1 MSEPKTSQ
9 YTLTAAQRRALQEQR
24 RRELEEQRR
33 RERIS
38 KAKSK
43 LALLSAKTYGL
54 SNITEEALDQ
64 ARLLNER
71 TGSDNGF
78 AVLKNQL
85 SENTGNLVA
94 SIEKA
99 NESDSV
105 ELLEQAVRE
114 AQQAFDDLSKLRG
127 KLDGLI
133 SKNKQQLHKDI
144 MNSLDSVADV
154 DFSKIQSPAERQLEQ
169 RKDEIANNLSNLLSP
184 IHNDELHDSI
194 EKALKHLDE
203 IDNPD
208 FLSNFNAMTVAPL
221 EKKCREYTALRQQIG
236 DEYDDLMIRYTVLC
250 KEQKI
255 IPQNIAFERGA
266 VEKLDSLITELE
278 KAADSADEQSYISR
292 CIDEVMEDMG
302 YKLVGNRSV
311 TKKSGRHFRNELYS
325 FSEGTAVN
333 VTYSDNGNIT
343 MELGGVDP
351 KDRMPD
357 TLETERLTEDM
368 GSFCGQYR
376 EFERRL
382 AEKGVVSNHI
392 SLLPPEPV
400 YAQVINVSDYDMTD
414 NIATIDQTTEQYS
427 STQMKEMRSDD

>member
-1 MSEPKTSQ
+1 MSGPKTSR

-43 LALLSAKTYGL
+43 LAVLSAKTYGL

-71 TGSDNGF
+71 TGGDNGF
-78 AVLKNQL
+78 AVLKNIL
-85 SENTGNLVA
+85 SENASNIVA

-99 NESDSV
+99 NKSDSV
-105 ELLEQAVRE
+105 ELLEKAVRE

-127 KLDGLI
+127 KLDGVI
-133 SKNKQQLHKDI
+133 SKNKQELRKDI

-169 RKDEIANNLSNLLSP
+169 RKDEIANNLSDLLSP
-184 IHNDELHDSI
+184 ILNDELNDSI

-221 EKKCREYTALRQQIG
+221 EKKCREYTALRQEIG

-343 MELGGVDP
+343 MELGGVDT

-368 GSFCGQYR
+368 RSFCGQYR

>member
-1 MSEPKTSQ
+1 MSGPKTSR

-43 LALLSAKTYGL
+43 LAVLSAKTYGL

-78 AVLKNQL
+78 AELKNQL

-99 NESDSV
+99 NKSDFV
-105 ELLEQAVRE
+105 ELLEKAVRE
-114 AQQAFDDLSKLRG
+114 AQQAFDELSKMRG

-133 SKNKQQLHKDI
+133 SKNKQELRKDI

-184 IHNDELHDSI
+184 ILNDELHDSI

-208 FLSNFNAMTVAPL
+208 FLSNFNAMTVASL

-236 DEYDDLMIRYTVLC
+236 DEYDDLMIRYTILC

-266 VEKLDSLITELE
+266 VEKLNSLITELE
-278 KAADSADEQSYISR
+278 KAADSADEQSYISL

-343 MELGGVDP
+343 MEIGGVDT

-368 GSFCGQYR
+368 RSFCGQYR

>member
-1 MSEPKTSQ
+1 MSGPKTSR

>member
-1 MSEPKTSQ
+1 MSGPKTSR

-343 MELGGVDP
+343 MELGGVDT

-368 GSFCGQYR
+368 GSLCGQYR

>member
-1 MSEPKTSQ
+1 MSGPKTSR

-43 LALLSAKTYGL
+43 LAVLSAKTYGL

-71 TGSDNGF
+71 TGGDNGF
-78 AVLKNQL
+78 AVLKNIL
-85 SENTGNLVA
+85 SENASNIVA

-99 NESDSV
+99 NKSDSV
-105 ELLEQAVRE
+105 ELLEKAVRE

-127 KLDGLI
+127 KLDGVI
-133 SKNKQQLHKDI
+133 SKNKQELRKDI

-169 RKDEIANNLSNLLSP
+169 RKDEIANNLSDLLSP
-184 IHNDELHDSI
+184 IHNDELNDSI

-221 EKKCREYTALRQQIG
+221 EKKCREYTALRQEIG

-343 MELGGVDP
+343 MELGGVDT

-368 GSFCGQYR
+368 RSFCGQYR

>member
-1 MSEPKTSQ
+1 M
-9 YTLTAAQRRALQEQR
+9 QEQR

-343 MELGGVDP
+343 MELGGVDT

>member
-1 MSEPKTSQ
+1 MSGPKTSR

-43 LALLSAKTYGL
+43 LAVLSAKTYVL

-71 TGSDNGF
+71 TSSDNGF
-78 AVLKNQL
+78 AVLKNKL
-85 SENTGNLVA
+85 SENASNIVA
-94 SIEKA
+94 SIEKV
-99 NESDSV
+99 NKSDSV
-105 ELLEQAVRE
+105 ELLEKAVRE

-133 SKNKQQLHKDI
+133 SKNKQELRKDI

-169 RKDEIANNLSNLLSP
+169 RKDQIANNLSDLLSP
-184 IHNDELHDSI
+184 ILNDELHDSI

-221 EKKCREYTALRQQIG
+221 EKKCREYTALRQEIG

-266 VEKLDSLITELE
+266 VEKLNSLITELE
-278 KAADSADEQSYISR
+278 KATDSADEQSYISR

-343 MELGGVDP
+343 MELGGVDT
-351 KDRMPD
+351 KDKMPD

-368 GSFCGQYR
+368 RSFCGQYR

>member
-1 MSEPKTSQ
+1 MSGPKTSR

-43 LALLSAKTYGL
+43 LAVLSAKTYGL

-99 NESDSV
+99 NKSDSV

-133 SKNKQQLHKDI
+133 SKNKQELLKDI

-154 DFSKIQSPAERQLEQ
+154 DFSKIQSPAERQLGQ

-184 IHNDELHDSI
+184 ILNDELHDSI

-221 EKKCREYTALRQQIG
+221 EKKCREYMALRQEIG

-266 VEKLDSLITELE
+266 VEKLNSLITELE
-278 KAADSADEQSYISR
+278 KATDSADEQSYISR

-343 MELGGVDP
+343 MELGGVDT

-368 GSFCGQYR
+368 RSFCGQYR

>member
-1 MSEPKTSQ
+1 MSGPKTSR

-343 MELGGVDP
+343 MELVGVDY
-351 KDRMPD
+351 KDRMTD
-357 TLETERLTEDM
+357 TLETERLTEDIV
-368 GSFCGQYR
+368 SFCGQYR

>member
-1 MSEPKTSQ
+1 MSGPKTSR

-33 RERIS
+33 REPIS

-343 MELGGVDP
+343 MELGGVDT

>member
-1 MSEPKTSQ
+1 MSGPKTSR

-43 LALLSAKTYGL
+43 LAVLSAKTYGL

-71 TGSDNGF
+71 TGGDNGF
-78 AVLKNQL
+78 AVLKNIL
-85 SENTGNLVA
+85 SENDSNIVA

-99 NESDSV
+99 NKSDSV
-105 ELLEQAVRE
+105 ELLEKAVRE

-127 KLDGLI
+127 KLDGVI
-133 SKNKQQLHKDI
+133 SKNKQELRKDI

-169 RKDEIANNLSNLLSP
+169 RKDEIANNLSDLLSP
-184 IHNDELHDSI
+184 ILNDELNDSI

-221 EKKCREYTALRQQIG
+221 EKKCREYTALRQEIG

-343 MELGGVDP
+343 MELGGVDT

-368 GSFCGQYR
+368 RSFCGQYR

-414 NIATIDQTTEQYS
+414 NIATIDQTTAQYS

>member
-1 MSEPKTSQ
+1 MSGPKTSR

-43 LALLSAKTYGL
+43 LAVLSAKTYGL

-71 TGSDNGF
+71 TSSDNGF
-78 AVLKNQL
+78 AVLKNKL
-85 SENTGNLVA
+85 SENASNIVA

-99 NESDSV
+99 NKSDSV

-133 SKNKQQLHKDI
+133 SKNKQELHKDI

-184 IHNDELHDSI
+184 ILNDELHDSI

-221 EKKCREYTALRQQIG
+221 EKKCREYMALRQEIG
-236 DEYDDLMIRYTVLC
+236 DEYDDLIIRYTVLC

-255 IPQNIAFERGA
+255 IPQDIAFERGA

-343 MELGGVDP
+343 MELGGVDT

-368 GSFCGQYR
+368 RSFCGQYR

>member
-1 MSEPKTSQ
+1 MSGPKTSR

-114 AQQAFDDLSKLRG
+114 TQQAFDDLSKLRG

-208 FLSNFNAMTVAPL
+208 FLSNFNAMTVATL
-221 EKKCREYTALRQQIG
+221 EKKCREYTALRQEIG
-236 DEYDDLMIRYTVLC
+236 DEYDDLIIRYTVLC

-278 KAADSADEQSYISR
+278 KATDSADEQSYISR

-343 MELGGVDP
+343 MELGGVDT

-368 GSFCGQYR
+368 RSFCGQYR

>member
-1 MSEPKTSQ
+1 MSGPKTSR

-43 LALLSAKTYGL
+43 LAVLSAKTYGL

-71 TGSDNGF
+71 TGGDNGF
-78 AVLKNQL
+78 AVLKNIL
-85 SENTGNLVA
+85 SENASNIVA

-99 NESDSV
+99 NKSDSV
-105 ELLEQAVRE
+105 ELLEKAVRE

-127 KLDGLI
+127 KLDGVI
-133 SKNKQQLHKDI
+133 SKNKQELRKDI
-144 MNSLDSVADV
+144 MNSLDSVTDV

-169 RKDEIANNLSNLLSP
+169 RKDEIANNLSDLLSP
-184 IHNDELHDSI
+184 ILNDELNDSI

-221 EKKCREYTALRQQIG
+221 EKKCREYTALRQEIG

-343 MELGGVDP
+343 MELGGVDT

-368 GSFCGQYR
+368 RSFCGQYR

>member
-1 MSEPKTSQ
+1 MSGPKTSR

-255 IPQNIAFERGA
+255 IPQNIAFERSA

-343 MELGGVDP
+343 MELGGVDT

>member
-1 MSEPKTSQ
+1 MSGPKTSR
-9 YTLTAAQRRALQEQR
+9 YTLTASQRRALQEQR

-343 MELGGVDP
+343 MELGGVDT

>member
-1 MSEPKTSQ
+1 MSGPKTSR

-127 KLDGLI
+127 KLDGLV

-343 MELGGVDP
+343 MELGGVDT

>member
-1 MSEPKTSQ
+1 MSGPKTSR

-343 MELGGVDP
+343 MELGGVDT

-357 TLETERLTEDM
+357 TLETERLTEEM

>member
-1 MSEPKTSQ
+1 MSGPKTSR

-208 FLSNFNAMTVAPL
+208 FLSNFNAMTVATL
-221 EKKCREYTALRQQIG
+221 EKKCREYTALRQEIG
-236 DEYDDLMIRYTVLC
+236 DEYDDLIIRYTVLC

-278 KAADSADEQSYISR
+278 KATDSADEQSYISR

-343 MELGGVDP
+343 MELGGVDT

-368 GSFCGQYR
+368 RSFCGQYR

>member
-1 MSEPKTSQ
+1 MSGPKTSR
-9 YTLTAAQRRALQEQR
+9 YTLTAAQHRALQEQR
-24 RRELEEQRR
+24 RRELKEQRR

-43 LALLSAKTYGL
+43 LAILSAKTYGL

-78 AVLKNQL
+78 AVLKNKL
-85 SENTGNLVA
+85 SENASNIVA

-99 NESDSV
+99 NKSDSV

-114 AQQAFDDLSKLRG
+114 AQQAFDELSKMRG

-133 SKNKQQLHKDI
+133 SKNKQELRKDI

-169 RKDEIANNLSNLLSP
+169 RKDEIANNLSDLLSP
-184 IHNDELHDSI
+184 ILNDELHDSI

-221 EKKCREYTALRQQIG
+221 EKKCREYTALRQEIG

-343 MELGGVDP
+343 MELGGVDT

-368 GSFCGQYR
+368 RSFCGQYR

>member
-250 KEQKI
+250 KEQKV

-343 MELGGVDP
+343 MELGGVDT

>member
-1 MSEPKTSQ
+1 MSGPKTSR

-343 MELGGVDP
+343 MELGGVDT

>member
-1 MSEPKTSQ
+1 MSGPKTSR

-38 KAKSK
+38 KAKLK
-43 LALLSAKTYGL
+43 LAVLSAKTYGL

-71 TGSDNGF
+71 TSSDNSF

-99 NESDSV
+99 NKSDSV
-105 ELLEQAVRE
+105 ELLEKAVRE

-133 SKNKQQLHKDI
+133 SKNKQELRKDI

-169 RKDEIANNLSNLLSP
+169 RKDQIANNLSDLLSP
-184 IHNDELHDSI
+184 ILNDELHDSI
-194 EKALKHLDE
+194 EKALKYLDE

-208 FLSNFNAMTVAPL
+208 FMSNFNAMTVAPL
-221 EKKCREYTALRQQIG
+221 EKKCREYTALRQEIG

-255 IPQNIAFERGA
+255 IPQNIAFERGT
-266 VEKLDSLITELE
+266 VEKLNSLITELE
-278 KAADSADEQSYISR
+278 KATDSADEQSYISR

-343 MELGGVDP
+343 MELGGVDT

-368 GSFCGQYR
+368 RSFCGQYR

>member
-1 MSEPKTSQ
+1 MSGPKTSR

-133 SKNKQQLHKDI
+133 SKNKQELRKDI

-184 IHNDELHDSI
+184 ILNDELHDSI

-221 EKKCREYTALRQQIG
+221 EKKCREYTALRQEIG

-343 MELGGVDP
+343 MELGGVDT

-368 GSFCGQYR
+368 RSFCGQYR
-376 EFERRL
+376 EFEHRL

>member
-1 MSEPKTSQ
+1 MSGPKTSR

-94 SIEKA
+94 SIDKA

-208 FLSNFNAMTVAPL
+208 FLSNFNAMTVATL
-221 EKKCREYTALRQQIG
+221 EKKCREYTALRQEIG
-236 DEYDDLMIRYTVLC
+236 DEYDDLIIRYTVLC

-278 KAADSADEQSYISR
+278 KATDSADEQSYISR

-343 MELGGVDP
+343 MELGGVDT

-368 GSFCGQYR
+368 RSFCGQYR

>member
-208 FLSNFNAMTVAPL
+208 FLSNFNAMTVATL
-221 EKKCREYTALRQQIG
+221 EKKCREYTALRQEIG
-236 DEYDDLMIRYTVLC
+236 DEYDDLIIRYTVLC

-278 KAADSADEQSYISR
+278 KATDSADEQSYISR

-343 MELGGVDP
+343 MELGGVDT

-368 GSFCGQYR
+368 RSFCGQYR

>member
-1 MSEPKTSQ
+1 MSGPKTSR

-343 MELGGVDP
+343 TELGGVDT
-351 KDRMPD
+351 KDGMPD

>member
-1 MSEPKTSQ
+1 MSGPKTSR

-43 LALLSAKTYGL
+43 LAVLSTKTYGV

-71 TGSDNGF
+71 TGRYNGF
-78 AVLKNQL
+78 AVLKNKL
-85 SENTGNLVA
+85 TENTINRFA

-99 NESDSV
+99 NKSDSV

-133 SKNKQQLHKDI
+133 SKNKQELHKDI

-184 IHNDELHDSI
+184 ILNDELHDSI

-221 EKKCREYTALRQQIG
+221 EKKCREYMALRQEIG

-255 IPQNIAFERGA
+255 IPQDIAFERGA
-266 VEKLDSLITELE
+266 VEKLNSLITELE

-343 MELGGVDP
+343 MELGGVDT

-368 GSFCGQYR
+368 RSFCGQYR

>member
-208 FLSNFNAMTVAPL
+208 FLSNFNAMTVATL
-221 EKKCREYTALRQQIG
+221 EKKCREYTALRQEIG
-236 DEYDDLMIRYTVLC
+236 DEYDDLIIRYTVLC

-278 KAADSADEQSYISR
+278 KATDSADEQSYISR

-343 MELGGVDP
+343 MELGGVDT

>member
-1 MSEPKTSQ
+1 MSGPKTSR

-343 MELGGVDP
+343 MELGGVDT

-382 AEKGVVSNHI
+382 AEKGVVSIHI

>member
-1 MSEPKTSQ
+1 MSGPKTSR
-9 YTLTAAQRRALQEQR
+9 YTLTEAQRRALQEQR

-343 MELGGVDP
+343 MELGGVDT

>member
-1 MSEPKTSQ
+1 
-9 YTLTAAQRRALQEQR
+9 LQEQR

-343 MELGGVDP
+343 MELGGVDT

>member
-343 MELGGVDP
+343 MELGGVDT

>member
-1 MSEPKTSQ
+1 MSGPKTSR

-43 LALLSAKTYGL
+43 LAVLSAKTYGL

-71 TGSDNGF
+71 TGGDNGF
-78 AVLKNQL
+78 AVLKNIL
-85 SENTGNLVA
+85 SENASNIVA

-99 NESDSV
+99 NKSDSV
-105 ELLEQAVRE
+105 ELLEKAVRE

-127 KLDGLI
+127 KLDGVI
-133 SKNKQQLHKDI
+133 SKNKQELRKDI

-169 RKDEIANNLSNLLSP
+169 RKDEIANNLSDLLSP
-184 IHNDELHDSI
+184 ILNDELNDSI

-221 EKKCREYTALRQQIG
+221 EKKCREYTALRQEIG

-292 CIDEVMEDMG
+292 CIDEVMENMG

-343 MELGGVDP
+343 MELGGVDT

-368 GSFCGQYR
+368 RSFCGQYR

>member
-1 MSEPKTSQ
+1 MSGPKTSR

-99 NESDSV
+99 NERDSV

-343 MELGGVDP
+343 MELGGVDT

-368 GSFCGQYR
+368 GVSADSTVNLSAVLQKKAWFQTIYRFCLQNQCMLR
-376 EFERRL
+376 
-382 AEKGVVSNHI
+382 
-392 SLLPPEPV
+392 
-400 YAQVINVSDYDMTD
+400 
-414 NIATIDQTTEQYS
+414 
-427 STQMKEMRSDD
+427 

>member
-1 MSEPKTSQ
+1 MSGPKTSR

-43 LALLSAKTYGL
+43 LAVLSAKTYGL

-78 AVLKNQL
+78 AVLKNIL
-85 SENTGNLVA
+85 SENTSNIVA

-99 NESDSV
+99 NKIDSV

-133 SKNKQQLHKDI
+133 SKNKQELHKDI

-154 DFSKIQSPAERQLEQ
+154 DFSKIQSPAERQLGQ

-184 IHNDELHDSI
+184 ILNDELHDSI

-221 EKKCREYTALRQQIG
+221 EKKCREYMALRQEIG

-255 IPQNIAFERGA
+255 IPQDIAFERGA
-266 VEKLDSLITELE
+266 VEKLNSLITELE

-311 TKKSGRHFRNELYS
+311 TKKSGRYFRNELYS
-325 FSEGTAVN
+325 FSEGPAVN

-343 MELGGVDP
+343 MELGGVDT

-368 GSFCGQYR
+368 RSFCGQYR

>member
-1 MSEPKTSQ
+1 MSGPKTSR

-43 LALLSAKTYGL
+43 LAVLSAKTYGL

-71 TGSDNGF
+71 TGGDNGF
-78 AVLKNQL
+78 AVLKNIL
-85 SENTGNLVA
+85 SENASNIVA

-99 NESDSV
+99 NKSDSV
-105 ELLEQAVRE
+105 ELLEKAVRE

-127 KLDGLI
+127 KLDGVI
-133 SKNKQQLHKDI
+133 SKNKQELRKDI

-169 RKDEIANNLSNLLSP
+169 RKDEIANNLSDLLSP
-184 IHNDELHDSI
+184 IHNDELNDRI

-221 EKKCREYTALRQQIG
+221 EKKCREYTALRQEIG

-343 MELGGVDP
+343 MELGGVDT

-368 GSFCGQYR
+368 RSFCGQYR

>member
-1 MSEPKTSQ
+1 MSGPKTSR
-9 YTLTAAQRRALQEQR
+9 YTLTAARRRALQEQR

-184 IHNDELHDSI
+184 NDSI

-343 MELGGVDP
+343 MELGGVDT

>member
-1 MSEPKTSQ
+1 MSGPKTSR

-250 KEQKI
+250 KEKII

-343 MELGGVDP
+343 MELGGVDT

>member
-236 DEYDDLMIRYTVLC
+236 DEYDDLMIRYTGLC

-343 MELGGVDP
+343 MELGGVDT